1 MNSPLVSQ
9 THLLDFLIELEAYAC
24 QHLKGEA
31 LNQFMLL
38 ARKYF
43 HHFPLEELLGRP
55 LGDVFGSLFYAWR
68 LLQKKQGDTPQIH
81 LFNPSLAQEGWICPH
96 SVLVILQRDMS
107 FLVDSVRIE
116 FNRQNIA
123 IHSLKSTV
131 LNLARDSNGNLLQIF
146 ENGDAGGNKGEAD
159 KVAKK
164 DKSTAAKEA
173 LIILEISKHSN
184 AEKLKLLTEQLRL
197 VLRDVSQVVAD
208 FTAMRAAVQLTSNN
222 LNFAQAELAA
232 ANVAEARDF
241 LGWLAQDHFTF
252 LGYSEFEFIEQ
263 DGRKY
268 LQELPHKRLGLFAL
282 RDEVIAPMA
291 LEDFNEGM
299 ARFHLV
305 PQVITFSKS
314 ALRAHIHRYAY
325 SDYVVVKRFNDE
337 GEVIGEARFLGL
349 YTSQVYLMS
358 PWDIPLIRTKVAK
371 VFELYGLEE
380 TSHDG
385 KNFRQILETFPRNE
399 IFLSSGSELFET
411 LRGVTQIAERAM
423 VRLFMRRDPFG
434 KFVNFLIYVPRDYFS
449 TRVRL
454 QIQDLLGRAL
464 GSCDCEF
471 TTYFSESILA
481 RVYLVFNIE
490 GLQLL
495 DLDVKALEAGI
506 INITRS
512 WEDHLHAALLEVQ
525 GEEQAAQQLR
535 EYRNAFSLSYQQQY
549 DARTAVQDMQAIA
562 ELQSGKA
569 IEIRIYQPLELET
582 RHLHFQLFHKH
593 TPLTL
598 SDVIPVLENLGFQVV
613 SESSYDIQ
621 GQTQGIS
628 WLHEFRLLAPAAMDI
643 AAVREP
649 ITQAF
654 AAIWQGQADNDSFNK
669 LIPLA
674 QLHWR
679 EAAMLRAYASYMH
692 QTLFPFALSYIALV
706 LENQFAICQ
715 LLVAYF
721 IARFKPATADPEDSL
736 GARAQHLEQLQGDI
750 LQALD
755 KVENLNEDRILRRY
769 LLLMENTLRTNYF
782 QTESNDKCKDYV
794 SFKFSPRQI
803 ADIPEPRPLFEIF
816 VFSPRMEAVHLRT
829 SKVARGGLRW
839 SDRLQD
845 YRTEVLGL
853 VKAQQVKNAV
863 IVPSGAKGG
872 FVCKKMPQGDR
883 DAQQAE
889 AISCYQIMIRGMLD
903 ITDNYVNGE
912 MVAPQQVQ
920 RYDLDDPYLVVAAD
934 KGTASFSDIANKISH
949 EYKHWLGDAF
959 ASGGSQGY
967 DHKAMGITARGAWIS
982 VQRHFRE
989 LGQDIQRDP
998 VTVVGIGD
1006 MAGDV
1011 FGNGLLLSQSI
1022 LLVAAFNHQHIFI
1035 DPSPSAAISFKER
1048 QRLFALP
1055 KSTWADYDKSLISE
1069 GGGIFLR
1076 AAKSIAVS
1084 AQMRERFALEAS
1096 HYTPSDLIR
1105 ALLKAPVGL
1114 IWNGGI
1120 GTYVKSAM
1128 ETHADVGDKAN
1139 DALRINGC
1147 ELRAQVFGEGG
1158 NLGMTQRGRIEF
1170 ALNGGACNTDFIDNA
1185 GGVDCSDHEVNAKI
1199 LLNDLIE
1206 QGDLTTK
1213 QRNQLLLDMTED
1225 VARLVLRNNRLQTL
1239 AISIAQAEALARS
1252 SEYRR
1257 FMHWLQAQGR
1267 LNRAL
1272 EFLPDDEQLLERQSK
1287 GKGLTRPELAVL
1299 ISYAKAMLKEDLAKT
1314 NLVEDDYIARFMAR
1328 AFPPQIQQRFTQA
1341 MMRHRLGCEIVA
1353 TQVANDMINTMGI
1366 TFAQR
1371 LMESTGAAVGEVAK
1385 AYVIARDIYQV
1396 DEFYRQLLAAQDK
1409 LSYQQTLELIQSL
1422 MRKIRRATRWFL
1434 RNRRGQLQPE
1444 GEINYFASAI
1454 HRIEQD
1460 FPLLL
1465 GEAQLQSWQ
1474 AAVAEYQAQG
1484 LAEHLIYIATA
1495 PADLYSGLSVVEAA
1509 RVGDYPLAQ
1518 IAQLYFALGNDLK
1531 LPWFYSQ
1538 ISSLQVDDNWQAMAR
1553 ETFLSDL
1560 ESQLRNLTAALARFL
1575 PQAQHVDQLM
1585 SLWREQQQLLINRW
1599 AAMVAELEAI
1609 RSPDFAIFSVALR
1622 DLLDLV
1628 QASRHMELYPEVPC

>member
-1 MNSPLVSQ
+1 MNSPVVSQ
-9 THLLDFLIELEAYAC
+9 THLLDFLIELESYAH
-24 QHLKGEA
+24 QHLKGEE
-31 LNQFMLL
+31 LNRFMLL

-55 LGDVFGSLFYAWR
+55 LGDVFGGVFYAWR
-68 LLQKKQGDTPQIH
+68 LLQKMAGDAPQIH

-96 SVLVILQRDMS
+96 SVLVILHRDMP
-107 FLVDSVRIE
+107 FLVDSIRIE
-116 FNRQNIA
+116 LNRQNIA
-123 IHSLKSTV
+123 IYSLKSTV
-131 LNLARDSNGNLLQIF
+131 LSLLRDDSGKLQQLF
-146 ENGDAGGNKGEAD
+146 ENGDDSAAQ
-159 KVAKK
+159 
-164 DKSTAAKEA
+164 STAVGKEA
-173 LIILEISKHSN
+173 LIILEISKHSDSQ
-184 AEKLKLLTEQLRL
+184 KLQALAAQLKL
-197 VLRDVSQVVAD
+197 VLRDVQQVVGD
-208 FTAMRAAVQLTSNN
+208 FAPMRAAVLQATNN
-222 LNFAQAELAA
+222 LVQAKSDLAA
-232 ANVAEARDF
+232 ANMEEAREF
-241 LGWLAQDHFTF
+241 LTWLTQDHFTF
-252 LGYSEFEFIEQ
+252 LGYSEFDFIDR
-263 DGRKY
+263 DGRKH
-268 LQELPHKRLGLFAL
+268 LQEAPHKRLGLFAL

-291 LEDFNEGM
+291 LDDFNEGM

-325 SDYVVVKRFNDE
+325 SDYVVVKRFNAAGD
-337 GEVIGEARFLGL
+337 VIGEARFLGL

-371 VFELYGLEE
+371 VFELYGLDK

-399 IFLSSGSELFET
+399 IFLSSSSELFET

-449 TRVRL
+449 TRIRL
-454 QIQDLLGRAL
+454 QIQELLGRAL
-464 GSCDCEF
+464 GSYDCEF

-490 GLQLL
+490 GLQAI

-535 EYRNAFSLSYQQQY
+535 EYRNAFSLSYQQEY

-562 ELQSGKA
+562 ALDTGKA
-569 IEIRIYQPLELET
+569 IEIRIYQPLELEA
-582 RHLHFQLFHKH
+582 RHLRFQLFHKH

-621 GQTQGIS
+621 GTTRGLS
-628 WLHEFRLLAPAAMDI
+628 WLHEFRLLAPTTMDI

-679 EAAMLRAYASYMH
+679 QAAMLRAYASYMH
-692 QTLFPFALSYIALV
+692 QTLFPFALPYIASA
-706 LENQFAICQ
+706 LENQFVICRQ
-715 LLVAYF
+715 LVAYF
-721 IARFKPATADPEDSL
+721 MTRFLPDPSDPDDSL
-736 GARAQHLEQLQGDI
+736 GLRAKNLQQLQSEI
-750 LQALD
+750 LLALD

-769 LLLMENTLRTNYF
+769 LLLMENTLRCNYF
-782 QTESNDKCKDYV
+782 QRTATGDTKDYV

-872 FVCKKMPQGDR
+872 FVCKKMPLGDR

-889 AISCYQIMIRGMLD
+889 AIVCYQTMIRGMLD
-903 ITDNYVNGE
+903 ITDNYIGGE
-912 MVAPQQVQ
+912 IIAPAQVQ
-920 RYDLDDPYLVVAAD
+920 RYDQDDPYLVVAAD
-934 KGTASFSDIANKISH
+934 KGTASFSDIANKISE
-949 EYKHWLGDAF
+949 EYRHWLGDAF

-989 LGQDIQRDP
+989 LGQDVQADP
-998 VTVVGIGD
+998 VTVIGIGD

-1035 DPSPSAAISFKER
+1035 DPSPSAALSFKER

-1055 KSTWADYDKSLISE
+1055 KSSWADYDKSLISR
-1069 GGGIFLR
+1069 GGGVFLR
-1076 AAKSIAVS
+1076 AAKAIAIS
-1084 AQMRERFALEAS
+1084 PEMRERFAIEAS
-1096 HYTPSDLIR
+1096 QLTPADLIR

-1120 GTYVKSAM
+1120 GTYVKSTG
-1128 ETHADVGDKAN
+1128 ETHAEVGDKAN

-1170 ALNGGACNTDFIDNA
+1170 ALHGGACNTDFIDNA

-1199 LLNDLIE
+1199 LLNDLVE

-1213 QRNQLLLDMTED
+1213 QRNQLLVDMTDD
-1225 VARLVLRNNRLQTL
+1225 VARLVLSNNRKQTL

-1257 FMHWLQAQGR
+1257 FMHWLQTQGR

-1299 ISYAKAMLKEDLAKT
+1299 ISYAKAVLKEDLSKA
-1314 NLVEDDYIARFMAR
+1314 NLVEDEYIARFMAR
-1328 AFPPQIQQRFTQA
+1328 AFPPQIQARFAPA
-1341 MMRHRLGCEIVA
+1341 MTRHRLGREIVA

-1371 LMESTGAAVGEVAK
+1371 LMESTGAAVGDVAK
-1385 AYVIARDIYQV
+1385 AYVIARDIYQL
-1396 DEFYRQLLAAQDK
+1396 DLFYRELLTAQDK

-1434 RNRRGQLQPE
+1434 RNRRGHLQAE
-1444 GEINYFASAI
+1444 TEISYFASAI
-1454 HRIEQD
+1454 HSLEQD
-1460 FPLLL
+1460 FPQLL
-1465 GEAQLQSWQ
+1465 GEQALQAWQ
-1474 AAVAEYQAQG
+1474 AAVADYQAQG
-1484 LAEHLIYIATA
+1484 LSEHLIYIATA
-1495 PADLYSGLSVVEAA
+1495 PSDLYSGLSVVEAA
-1509 RVGDYPLAQ
+1509 RLGDYPLSA
-1518 IAQLYFALGNDLK
+1518 IAQLYFALGNYLK

-1538 ISSLQVDDNWQAMAR
+1538 ISTLRVDDNWQAMAR

-1560 ESQLRNLTAALARFL
+1560 ESQLRNLTAALAKYLARASSSAEL
-1575 PQAQHVDQLM
+1575 L
-1585 SLWREQQQLLINRW
+1585 SLWTQQQQLLINRW
-1599 AAMVAELEAI
+1599 LAMVAELEAI

-1628 QASRHMELYPEVPC
+1628 QASRHMALYPPE